1 MKKLIT
7 VSCFLLMV
15 LSTYAQK
22 ETPNSILEKLA
33 IEKNEDKKVDL
44 IISIWETGVDR
55 DPYMLIQTGQALLVQ
70 AQKNKDILQEASA
83 YSILGTGYRMSANP
97 IRGLQVQQKGLQL
110 AEKSGD
116 FSILAMV
123 KNQLGHTYRDREE
136 WENAFKLY
144 SGALNDAA
152 KAKNEVVKIW
162 PVMNL
167 GVYYLN
173 VDKLDSSLKYL
184 QRAYKLSIQ
193 INKNDLPYILWNLGS
208 VHSKM
213 GNAALAVAYYNM
225 AIQKSNET
233 QKIRPLSFAYIGLA
247 EHFERIKQQDSCI
260 FYLKK
265 ALAAVRN
272 TPFFFM
278 SVKPAKMLSEYYEKR
293 NCDSTVKY
301 TGIYKV
307 ANDSVFNNKINQQIQ
322 VMTFDEEL
330 RQKELVT
337 AKMKTDIER
346 KQNLQYAL
354 IAMGIVTLIIV
365 FLLLSRSII
374 VNEKW
379 VSFFGVVGLLV
390 IFEFLNLLLHPFL
403 EKITDHSPVLMLL
416 ALVCIAAILVPF
428 HHRIEKWAK
437 ERMVEK
443 NKAIRLAAAKKTI
456 ATLEGESTNIIL

>member
-7 VSCFLLMV
+7 VFCFLLMV
-15 LSTYAQK
+15 LSAYTQNQS
-22 ETPNSILEKLA
+22 PNTILEKLA
-33 IEKNEDKKVDL
+33 TEKNEDRKVDL

-55 DPYMLIQTGQALLVQ
+55 DPYVLIHSGQALLVQ
-70 AQKNKDILQEASA
+70 AQKNNDMIQEASA
-83 YSILGTGYRMSANP
+83 YCILGTGYRISGNP

-110 AEKSGD
+110 AENAGN
-116 FSILAMV
+116 FSILAMI
-123 KNQLGHTYRDREE
+123 KNQMGHTYRDREE

-144 SGALNDAA
+144 KGALNDAA

-162 PVMNL
+162 PVMNI

-173 VDKLDSSLKYL
+173 IDKLDSSLKYL
-184 QRAYKLSIQ
+184 QRSYELSLH

-208 VHSKM
+208 VHSKI
-213 GNAALAVAYYNM
+213 GNAALAVVYYNM
-225 AIQKSNET
+225 AIQKANEV
-233 QKIRPLSFAYIGLA
+233 QKLRPLSFAYMGLA
-247 EHFERIKQQDSCI
+247 EHFERVNQKDSCT

-265 ALAAVRN
+265 ALTAVQN

-278 SVKPAKMLSEYYEKR
+278 SVKPAKMLAAYYEKR
-293 NCDSTVKY
+293 NCDSTIKY
-301 TGIYKV
+301 AGIYKI
-307 ANDSVFNNKINQQIQ
+307 ANDSVFSNKINQQIQ

-330 RQKELVT
+330 RQKELAT
-337 AKMKTDIER
+337 EKMKANIER
-346 KQNLQYAL
+346 NQNLQYAL
-354 IAMGIVTLIIV
+354 IALGIVTLIIV

-403 EKITDHSPVLMLL
+403 ERVTNHSPVLMLL

-428 HHRIEKWAK
+428 HHRVEKWAK
-437 ERMVEK
+437 QKMVEK
-443 NKAIRLAAAKKTI
+443 NKEIRLAAARKTI
-456 ATLEGESTNIIL
+456 ERLEKHTTESL